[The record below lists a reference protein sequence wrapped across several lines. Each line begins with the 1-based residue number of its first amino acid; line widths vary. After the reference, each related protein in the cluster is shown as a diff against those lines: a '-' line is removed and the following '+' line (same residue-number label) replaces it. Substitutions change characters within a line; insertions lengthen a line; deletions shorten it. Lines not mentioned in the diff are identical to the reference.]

1 MPDPCPHSGRKHD
14 QESTNT
20 EISIFSV
27 LFWSLEAQTALSG
40 FEPCFGELQLW
51 PEADSVSK
59 MDTDTDCHLLQ
70 YAWVARGRQES
81 FVSGIL
87 SQGVEPTTPRTQVT

>member
-1 MPDPCPHSGRKHD
+1 MIKRVPIQRSASPL
-14 QESTNT
+14 
-20 EISIFSV
+20 SV
-27 LFWSLEAQTALSG
+27 LFWSAEAQPALSG

-70 YAWVARGRQES
+70 YA
-81 FVSGIL
+81 
-87 SQGVEPTTPRTQVT
+87 

>member
-1 MPDPCPHSGRKHD
+1 MSDPCPHSGRKHD

-20 EISIFSV
+20 EISIFPVSP
-27 LFWSLEAQTALSG
+27 LLDSLEAQPALSG

-51 PEADSVSK
+51 PEADSVSE

-70 YAWVARGRQES
+70 YA
-81 FVSGIL
+81 
-87 SQGVEPTTPRTQVT
+87 